1 MFYGYLDNWLFCTS
15 KITCLTSQLCALR
28 FYQVCFSRLMRNEQ
42 KDLTHKKKNSWII
55 NNLLDLLVCSI
66 AEYFH

>member
-1 MFYGYLDNWLFCTS
+1 MFYSYLDNWLFCTS

-42 KDLTHKKKNSWII
+42 KDLTHTKKKKQYDNK
-55 NNLLDLLVCSI
+55 
-66 AEYFH
+66 

>member
-42 KDLTHKKKNSWII
+42 KDLTQKKKKKKKKEDNKKII
-55 NNLLDLLVCSI
+55 RPSGV
-66 AEYFH
+66 